1 MKLERNEIGMKREVF
16 FLSCHVP
23 VFGNSIKKKKKK
35 NSYSTP
41 YFIAPSHLSLLIKS
55 AHSNQLYPFC
65 KNSVILKSIE
75 AL

>member
-23 VFGNSIKKKKKK
+23 VFGNSIKKKKK

-55 AHSNQLYPFC
+55 AHSNQLYLFC